1 MIKLGLSPEN
11 KDGLMLGKSI
21 SKIYHIN
28 KL

>member
-1 MIKLGLSPEN
+1 MTKLGSSPQN

-21 SKIYHIN
+21 SKIYHMN